1 MAQHL
6 GVTFN
11 ERDLSKSTSAL
22 PVPGGAMG
30 VYSVKGPT
38 DKAYLCQ
45 SEDDIRRIF
54 GQPLAS
60 MGDDGSF
67 FDYNRGLQN
76 AFRFVRAG
84 LPMFL
89 MRAKASG
96 TEGNVASVLFQKEQS
111 ASVDTDAIKAV
122 AKGHG
127 TYYNGLS
134 VYIKGIASVTTRI
147 NPVQDVPF
155 SLGDNVLPGS
165 LQIHSAANVNDLDD
179 DLNVSYAERNAGSK
193 VLSTTLTGNVTV
205 TYEDNTVGGFTSLTV
220 DNTVTLPDALVVS
233 YEQTTQQ
240 RVVRLFIVNDGETDP
255 VTNNLENY
263 LVSYKANGVDQAGN
277 AIFIE
282 DVINGVSEI
291 IDIKV
296 GGTYDDTTLPVH
308 YLVGLQNTPTIPEAA
323 GALAGGTNGV
333 YASADADIF
342 TAFLE
347 FDPNQK
353 NGRHYD
359 ILYLFDAGYSDT
371 VKKQI
376 GAIAA
381 TRLFP
386 HVYLDPDQSLFIEN
400 GNKLKSGLVASTLV
414 QQLVGWRQGLGNME
428 FASLS
433 GSAWGQITDT
443 FNGGRMLWVGPT
455 YEVGAAAIIV
465 DNTLGSWNSVM
476 GPRRGVTQFNKLA
489 INLYD
494 YRDTLNAKQ
503 VNPIVVDERGV
514 QMYYGNKTLKI
525 VASAMQQSHARK
537 TRGRISREFLYSA
550 LDYVA
555 ENLVQSTFNGLQGE
569 FEVILNDHY
578 GAALESFSVVVG
590 PPATTQDDINNQI
603 LRIKVGLI
611 FNQIAEEINITTTV
625 FRNGTDLSVN
635 VA

>member
-1 MAQHL
+1 MAQNL

-30 VYSVKGPT
+30 IYSVKGPT
-38 DKAYLCQ
+38 DKAYLCR

-89 MRAKASG
+89 KRAIPTTISG
-96 TEGNVASVLFQKEQS
+96 GDQNTGRSLVLFQKELSGS
-111 ASVDTDAIKAV
+111 ADTDSIKAV

-127 TYYNGLS
+127 TLYNGLS

-147 NPVQDVPF
+147 NPIQDVPF

-165 LQIHSAANVNDLDD
+165 LQIHSAASIIDADD
-179 DLNVSYAERNAGSK
+179 DLDVSYSERNSGVK
-193 VLSTTLTGNVTV
+193 VLTTTLTGNVTV
-205 TYEDNTVGGFTSLTV
+205 TYEDNTLNGFTSLTV
-220 DNTVTLPDALVVS
+220 DNTVVGPDALVVS

-255 VTNNLENY
+255 VTNNYENY
-263 LVSYKANGVDQAGN
+263 LVSYKADGVDQAGN
-277 AIFIE
+277 GIFIE

-291 IDIKV
+291 IDVHV
-296 GGTYDDTTLPVH
+296 GGTYDGTTLPVH
-308 YLVGLQNTPTIPEAA
+308 YLA
-323 GALAGGTNGV
+323 GIANNAIAGGVNGT
-333 YASADADIF
+333 YASADSDIF
-342 TAFLE
+342 TALLE
-347 FDPNQK
+347 FDPDQK

-359 ILYLFDAGYSDT
+359 SLYFFDAGYNDN
-371 VKKQI
+371 VKKQM

-381 TRLFP
+381 KKLFP
-386 HVYLDPDQSLFIEN
+386 HVYLDPDQGLFIEN
-400 GNKLKSGLVASTLV
+400 GNKLKSGLVASTVV

-494 YRDTLNAKQ
+494 YRNTLNAKQ

-514 QMYYGNKTLKI
+514 QMYYGNKTLKV
-525 VASAMQQSHARK
+525 VASAMQQTHARK

-550 LDYVA
+550 LDFVA
-555 ENLVQSTFNGLQGE
+555 ENLVQSTFNGLRDE

-578 GAALESFSVVVG
+578 GAALESFSLVVG
-590 PPATTQDDINNQI
+590 PPATTQDDINNQL
-603 LRIKVGLI
+603 LRVKVGLI

-635 VA
+635 VV

>member
-30 VYSVKGPT
+30 IYSVKGPT

-89 MRAKASG
+89 MRAIPSG
-96 TEGNVASVLFQKEQS
+96 TPPDVASILFQRELVGS
-111 ASVDTDAIKAV
+111 TDADSIKAV

-127 TYYNGLS
+127 TFYNGLS

-165 LQIHSAANVNDLDD
+165 LQIHSAANVNDVDD
-179 DLNVSYAERNAGSK
+179 DLSISYAERNSGVK
-193 VLSTTLTGNVTV
+193 VLTTTLTGNVTV
-205 TYEDNTVGGFTSLTV
+205 AYEDNTVSGFTSLTV
-220 DNTVTLPDALVVS
+220 DNTVALPDGLVVS

-263 LVSYKANGVDQAGN
+263 LVSYKADGVDQAGN
-277 AIFIE
+277 GIFIE

-291 IDIKV
+291 IDVHV

-308 YLVGLQNTPTIPEAA
+308 YLASIANNAI
-323 GALAGGTNGV
+323 AGGTDGV
-333 YASADADIF
+333 YASADSDIF
-342 TAFLE
+342 TALLE
-347 FDPNQK
+347 FDPDQK

-359 ILYLFDAGYSDT
+359 ILYFFDAGYNDN
-371 VKKQI
+371 VKKQM

-381 TRLFP
+381 KKLFP

-514 QMYYGNKTLKI
+514 QMYYGNKTLKV
-525 VASAMQQSHARK
+525 VASAMQQTHARK

-590 PPATTQDDINNQI
+590 PPATTQDDINNQL